1 MKATDLKTRSE
12 ALSYE
17 DAMKNDITD
26 ADFVYLNASTAN
38 VKALKQ
44 EALNA
49 IDLYNAAYQ
58 RFLEAEAVYTD
69 AKKVNAAAIAE
80 LANAQAEYDA
90 EHVGEWKHNQYGYW
104 YEYRNGTYPVSEWK
118 YIDGEWYWFNSN
130 GYMARGWEYISGH
143 WYRMN
148 SSGAME
154 TGWRNIGG
162 SWYYLND
169 DGAMATGWKSVNNQW
184 YYLDGEGIMKTD
196 WQYINGK
203 WYYLY
208 SDGSMATGWKQ
219 VGDKWYYMNGSGEM
233 QANKWISGIYYVKG
247 NGEMATSEWVDGYYV
262 DGNGVWVK

>member
-1 MKATDLKTRSE
+1 MKATDFRTRSE

-17 DAMKNDITD
+17 DVMKNDITD
-26 ADFVYLNASTAN
+26 ADFVYLNASIAN

-49 IDLYNAAYQ
+49 VDLYNAAYQ
-58 RFLEAEAVYTD
+58 RFLDAEAVYTD

-80 LANAQAEYDA
+80 LANAQAEYAA

-143 WYRMN
+143 WYHMN

-154 TGWRNIGG
+154 TG
-162 SWYYLND
+162 
-169 DGAMATGWKSVNNQW
+169 
-184 YYLDGEGIMKTD
+184 

-208 SDGSMATGWKQ
+208 SDGSMATGWVYSRGSWYYLNGDGSMATGWKQ